1 MNFVQSRAISMF
13 HDLTDGLHVGW
24 EIEFCLHP
32 ATNRGQRATV
42 VARSPTGRTI
52 RDPHKI
58 SQMLPV
64 EDWPEFAR
72 KALGQRVE
80 SDTDE
85 RLF

>member
-1 MNFVQSRAISMF
+1 MSWVLHRSISMF
-13 HDLTDGLHVGW
+13 HRIDNGLHDGW

-58 SQMLPV
+58 SQMMPV

-72 KALGQRVE
+72 KALAKRVE
-80 SDTDE
+80 SANDE